1 MSQDRDDSTKLSR
14 LAEAFAESLLAM
26 SDDEVL
32 AEVDEGRL
40 AHVQKIITDV
50 TSDFSRRT
58 LMKAK
63 ADREAWT
70 ASRPSSAAS
79 LPRSVAR
86 SQFEQ
91 LRRSD
96 RELDQRMTLA
106 ARKGKA
112 PTDRDIEGLMSD
124 WEDLKRLDGRD
135 KSE

>member
-1 MSQDRDDSTKLSR
+1 MSQDRDDSAKLSR

-26 SDDEVL
+26 SDDDVL

-50 TSDFSRRT
+50 TSNVSKQALT
-58 LMKAK
+58 KAK

-70 ASRPSSAAS
+70 ASRPSSVAS

-91 LRRSD
+91 LRQSD
-96 RELDQRMTLA
+96 RELDQRVTLA

-112 PTDRDIEGLMSD
+112 PTDQDVEGLISD
-124 WEDLKRLDGRD
+124 WEDLKRLDGQD